1 MLSSEKDMETPY
13 SAVPSD
19 GKTVPLEYQAMLP
32 EAQNLYWNDDF
43 FDDEEGIVAVFDFDY
58 DQMIGYETPMAA
70 ISQGLI
76 LVFMALYA
84 GLFLGVYGAL
94 AALAAYLLMWYP
106 CLLQRQVQWKVMA
119 NHVAI
124 TRDGIRLVQDR
135 RKSCWGFSMCDK
147 GKHSKTVPFDKI
159 TDCDI
164 IEPAGNQY
172 LCIKRVLYI
181 VNVDTAS
188 SGSEGNRHELCFS
201 GLKEPHKFKALV
213 WAMKRS
219 PHVATYGTR
228 PLPTATAIATTS
240 SLQQLELPALSKSPS
255 TSSQSSN
262 NVTTLLKS
270 IRNELRENNELLR
283 KMYNH
288 DTQAPPTENDTSNHY
303 VASV

>member
-1 MLSSEKDMETPY
+1 
-13 SAVPSD
+13 
-19 GKTVPLEYQAMLP
+19 MLP
-32 EAQNLYWNDDF
+32 EAQDLFWNDDF

-58 DQMIGYETPMAA
+58 DQMLSYETPMAA
-70 ISQGLI
+70 FSQGI
-76 LVFMALYA
+76 SVTFCALYA
-84 GLFLGVYGAL
+84 GLFMGVYGAL
-94 AALAAYLLMWYP
+94 AIIAAYFVLLFP
-106 CLLQRQVQWKVMA
+106 CLVQQQVRWKVMA

-135 RKSCWGFSMCDK
+135 RKTCWGFSMCDK

-188 SGSEGNRHELCFS
+188 SGSEGNRHELCIS

-213 WAMKRS
+213 WAMKRAS
-219 PHVATYGTR
+219 NVAALPTTVL
-228 PLPTATAIATTS
+228 PLPTTTATTSSS
-240 SLQQLELPALSKSPS
+240 SLQQLELPSLSKSPS

-262 NVTTLLKS
+262 SVTALLKS
-270 IRNELRENNELLR
+270 IRNELRENNDLLR
-283 KMYNH
+283 KMYRS
-288 DTQAPPTENDTSNHY
+288 DTQAPPAGNM
-303 VASV
+303 V

>member
-1 MLSSEKDMETPY
+1 MLLSEKDVETPY

-19 GKTVPLEYQAMLP
+19 GKCVPPEYQALLP
-32 EAQNLYWNDDF
+32 EAQNIFWNDDF

-58 DQMIGYETPMAA
+58 DQMLAFELPIAA
-70 ISQGLI
+70 ISQGIVVNLI
-76 LVFMALYA
+76 ALYA
-84 GLFLGVYGAL
+84 GLFTGIYGIGAV
-94 AALAAYLLMWYP
+94 LAAYLLLLYP
-106 CLLQRQVQWKVMA
+106 CLLQQQVRWKVMA

-164 IEPAGNQY
+164 MEPAGNQY
-172 LCIKRVLYI
+172 LCIKRVLYV

-188 SGSEGNRHELCFS
+188 SGSEGNRHELCIS

-213 WAMKRS
+213 WAMKRA
-219 PHVATYGTR
+219 PHVAANYAA
-228 PLPTATAIATTS
+228 LPTATVTATAS
-240 SLQQLELPALSKSPS
+240 ALQQLELPTLTKSPS

-262 NVTTLLKS
+262 GVVGLLKS
-270 IRNELRENNELLR
+270 IRNELRENNDLLR
-283 KMYNH
+283 KMYNS
-288 DTQAPPTENDTSNHY
+288 DRQAPPTGEMM
-303 VASV
+303 